1 MAKEFGWAYVV
12 GSQASGPKGSIQIAG
27 PADGLD
33 HDPNLVWD
41 DAANALMIDGNIIA
55 HNFEIQNQT
64 QTVYHFST
72 TGSSVFGDS
81 EDDFHRFT
89 GSIGVAGDIT
99 AINHYGWGG
108 DLDGVPVNYY
118 NNPGEYRLVTS
129 ADSRTIQG
137 EDSLTFDGTLLNV
150 LGDINAIEID
160 ASQFSGSIAL
170 FDELESDV
178 VITTELTASAIS
190 SSTAVIPNSTFGD
203 IILTGRIVDANGNVI
218 LGTPTAQS
226 EVNISNTNPQTTI
239 SSANFNTVNASNAV
253 GMDFAVV
260 NQGISLATNAFVAK
274 VGGVGV
280 GTNQPSKKMEVFDQ
294 TGAQL
299 RLSSLGANQLSS
311 GGGFLFNPLKHHTDL
326 ETNTEGM
333 FSISPTGQR
342 VGINNV
348 SPQHALDVSG
358 NARITGNLIVS
369 GTLTARVTDFAV
381 SADTLTFGDE
391 SSDTIVINAN
401 TMTAPNGLVIDND
414 LYISGGTIGVGDYS
428 GGSKFEVEA
437 PANQLKVGTSTE
449 KLSVNVHNG
458 STTISTDTPT
468 IDIANSTKV
477 LGELV
482 VGSNGDII
490 LNNSGEISSSVSMS
504 SHVGYF
510 TNITSSNIT
519 NGDTIISSGSIS
531 TTTID
536 AATLNA
542 NAIDATTIAG
552 RLSTGNQTNI
562 YALGTLSY
570 LNVANATKL
579 QGSLAVGTNSASRKV
594 EIKDTNAQ
602 LRLTNTD
609 AVFGITEH
617 QYVDLKATDV
627 GDLDISPKSG
637 KAIIP
642 QLKLT
647 NVPQGSSFNHLSLDQ
662 DGNVVLSPNLQHG
675 IEVRNRTVIG
685 ANYDVLTNDYFI
697 AIQAQED
704 TTITLPNA
712 SEMISGQ
719 IIVLTD
725 ETAKAQEFVI
735 KVKAR
740 DGQSIDGRN
749 EITMVSPRSSVS
761 VYTDGES
768 NFFIF

>member
-1 MAKEFGWAYVV
+1 MNAKTM
-12 GSQASGPKGSIQIAG
+12 ST
-27 PADGLD
+27 
-33 HDPNLVWD
+33 PNDL
-41 DAANALMIDGNIIA
+41 
-55 HNFEIQNQT
+55 EIN
-64 QTVYHFST
+64 
-72 TGSSVFGDS
+72 
-81 EDDFHRFT
+81 
-89 GSIGVAGDIT
+89 
-99 AINHYGWGG
+99 
-108 DLDGVPVNYY
+108 
-118 NNPGEYRLVTS
+118 
-129 ADSRTIQG
+129 
-137 EDSLTFDGTLLNV
+137 NV
-150 LGDINAIEID
+150 LFV
-160 ASQFSGSIAL
+160 S
-170 FDELESDV
+170 ES
-178 VITTELTASAIS
+178 T
-190 SSTAVIPNSTFGD
+190 
-203 IILTGRIVDANGNVI
+203 
-218 LGTPTAQS
+218 
-226 EVNISNTNPQTTI
+226 
-239 SSANFNTVNASNAV
+239 
-253 GMDFAVV
+253 
-260 NQGISLATNAFVAK
+260 
-274 VGGVGV
+274 VGV
-280 GTNQPSKKMEVFDQ
+280 GSYSTAKFGVTS
-294 TGAQL
+294 T
-299 RLSSLGANQLSS
+299 SNQLELSNGS
-311 GGGFLFNPLKHHTDL
+311 QNL
-326 ETNTEGM
+326 
-333 FSISPTGQR
+333 SIS
-342 VGINNV
+342 
-348 SPQHALDVSG
+348 
-358 NARITGNLIVS
+358 
-369 GTLTARVTDFAV
+369 VT
-381 SADTLTFGDE
+381 
-391 SSDTIVINAN
+391 
-401 TMTAPNGLVIDND
+401 ND
-414 LYISGGTIGVGDYS
+414 S
-428 GGSKFEVEA
+428 
-437 PANQLKVGTSTE
+437 TS
-449 KLSVNVHNG
+449 
-458 STTISTDTPT
+458 ISTNNST
-468 IDIANSTKV
+468 IDIGNNTKV

-490 LNNSGEISSSVSMS
+490 LDNTGQLSSSISMS
-504 SHVGYF
+504 SHAGYF